1 MAGAGCRFPMV
12 GGGGALGFPGGLGRG
27 SAFDPALPM
36 GPGEA
41 NPSIQSRAG
50 EVCCGTLTCVPA
62 GALPVPVSDRLKKG
76 LYRA

>member
-1 MAGAGCRFPMV
+1 MV

-41 NPSIQSRAG
+41 NPSKAG
-50 EVCCGTLTCVPA
+50 LGKFVAVHLLVYRPGLGIRP
-62 GALPVPVSDRLKKG
+62 GASHGPR
-76 LYRA
+76 